1 MTRDPD
7 NLADVQWVA
16 QCAHRLRS
24 HWPHADPRSLE
35 EAALELW
42 QTDWLREMSG
52 RDAAELW
59 LRPLASRDGAASEG
73 DVAKKGGQSRA
84 DTT

>member
-1 MTRDPD
+1 MIRDPD
-7 NLADVQWVA
+7 NLTDVQWVA

-42 QTDWLREMSG
+42 QTDWLRAMSG

-59 LRPLASRDGAASEG
+59 LRPLVSRDAASING
-73 DVAKKGGQSRA
+73 DVAKQGGR
-84 DTT
+84 